1 MPTNTCLTSASDAV
15 KTSVSEVLDP
25 GVESLMKAA
34 DAGASARE
42 LELLALKTMNEL
54 ARFVLSLAL
63 ARRNRV
69 AMQADIESK
78 SKFG

>member
-63 ARRNRV
+63 ARRLRTSPSGST
-69 AMQADIESK
+69 ATT
-78 SKFG
+78 GCR